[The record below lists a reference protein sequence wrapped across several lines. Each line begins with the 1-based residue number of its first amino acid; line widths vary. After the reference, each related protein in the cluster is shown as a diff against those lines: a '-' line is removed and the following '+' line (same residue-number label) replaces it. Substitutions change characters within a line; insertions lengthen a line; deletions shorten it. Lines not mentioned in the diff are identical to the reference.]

1 MIQSIRHR
9 RDSSRRQQSGDLR
22 VSECLIHYRFKFS
35 VWIRCRFV
43 GQGMCIW
50 TATVSISRQY
60 VNRYEDELQSTS
72 SQIRLFHVLP
82 LWWNNLRRDLC
93 SPVTR
98 QHTSLGGP
106 KVRYYGYA

>member
-9 RDSSRRQQSGDLR
+9 QGLFNRQQSGDLR

-35 VWIRCRFV
+35 VWIRCRFA
-43 GQGMCIW
+43 GQEKYIW

-60 VNRYEDELQSTS
+60 VNGYEDEFQSTS
-72 SQIRLFHVLP
+72 SQMRLFHILP
-82 LWWNNLRRDLC
+82 LWWNNLRKDLF

-98 QHTSLGGP
+98 EPTSAEEG
-106 KVRYYGYA
+106 